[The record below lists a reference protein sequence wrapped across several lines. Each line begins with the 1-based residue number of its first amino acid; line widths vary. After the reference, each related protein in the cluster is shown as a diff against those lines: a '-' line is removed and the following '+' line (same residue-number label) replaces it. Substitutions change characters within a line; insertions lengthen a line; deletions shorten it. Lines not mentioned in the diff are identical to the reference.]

1 MYIKNYGLRI
11 LIVVKLEV
19 PLLLFFVK
27 RARTSCGKNGELLC
41 SCMILL
47 ARIGEKM
54 YDDFKHITINFDI
67 VDFKTGYNLRE
78 IDRKLDEILEK
89 LSVSKV
95 DNIFLVGLSILS
107 ILFGLS
113 NLVLTDLS
121 HRQILM
127 IGAVIYFLFSFY
139 IGYLRGSLRDNWG
152 FRILGWVSLSLSTG
166 VILVSLI
173 MLVMFE
179 AKLQISP
186 LLPIGLIL
194 LSEST
199 STYLL
204 TTFIKDMS
212 TVIPNFEH
220 HISSIPP
227 VIKRYMSPFVDP
239 CLRPHR
245 SKSIYAAIL
254 AFFIAGAILTICGTR

>member
-1 MYIKNYGLRI
+1 MTLKG
-11 LIVVKLEV
+11 
-19 PLLLFFVK
+19 
-27 RARTSCGKNGELLC
+27 
-41 SCMILL
+41 
-47 ARIGEKM
+47 
-54 YDDFKHITINFDI
+54 
-67 VDFKTGYNLRE
+67 GYNLRE

-194 LSEST
+194 LSESIA
-199 STYLL
+199 TYLL
-204 TTFIKDMS
+204 TTFIKDIGA
-212 TVIPNFEH
+212 VIPNFEN
-220 HISSIPP
+220 HILSISP
-227 VIKRYMSPFVDP
+227 ILMRYVSPFVYP
-239 CLRPHR
+239 VLCPRY
-245 SKSIYAAIL
+245 SKPFYAAIL
-254 AFFIAGAILTICGTR
+254 TLFIAGAFLTFLGILSVGPC